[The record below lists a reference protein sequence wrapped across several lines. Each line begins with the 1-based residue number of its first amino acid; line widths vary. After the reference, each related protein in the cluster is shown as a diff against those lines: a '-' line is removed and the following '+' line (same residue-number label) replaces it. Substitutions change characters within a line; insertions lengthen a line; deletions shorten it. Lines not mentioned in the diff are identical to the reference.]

1 MIKLQQRP
9 LILWKGE
16 ATSSA
21 VPTYSRPVVTN
32 SGHDNG
38 TAFKAR
44 PIKHYR
50 KQLMPTTGSAF
61 SRASIGMPMDRPGGA
76 TSLAIDNSLNNL
88 SCIKDDVQQD
98 PACDLNGVTP
108 CPPQFLRSANTV
120 MSKNYYTDSRAYLR
134 SRCQLYDQKLS
145 ANPVKGIVYI
155 GADGLPLYPTDQT
168 NGPQVRNTQSC
179 SSNCSA
185 TVSTNVTPGTT
196 IYKPNNRVFS
206 REGGVEASAQTLR
219 LNVNVGK
226 SLNPPLPLNQKNW
239 PLLKTKP
246 SQYGL

>member
-9 LILWKGE
+9 LIQWKGE
-16 ATSSA
+16 VTSSA
-21 VPTYSRPVVTN
+21 VPTYSKPVVTN

-50 KQLMPTTGSAF
+50 KQLMPTNGSAF

-76 TSLAIDNSLNNL
+76 TSLAINSSLTNI
-88 SCIKDDVQQD
+88 SCIKDDIQQD
-98 PACDLNGVTP
+98 PACDLNGITP
-108 CPPQFLRSANTV
+108 CPPQFLRSASTIL
-120 MSKNYYTDSRAYLR
+120 SKKYYTDSRAYLR

-145 ANPVKGIVYI
+145 ANPVIGITYI
-155 GADGLPLYPTDQT
+155 GTNGLPLYPTDQI
-168 NGPQVRNTQSC
+168 NGPQVRNTQ
-179 SSNCSA
+179 NCSNNCST
-185 TVSTNVTPGTT
+185 TVTTPGTT